1 MTGTATDA
9 VAARSSSHLLHALA
23 WMAGAL
29 VSFTLVAVAAR
40 EASRQ
45 IDSLQ
50 ILLYRAL
57 ISLAII
63 VSLAWASGQ
72 GFAPWRTKRLALHA
86 LRSSIHFI
94 AQFNWL
100 YALTL
105 IPLAQLFALEFTAP
119 LWVALT
125 APLLLRERMTAT
137 RLVAALVGFAG
148 TMIVVRPG
156 AVGANVGSTLA
167 LLAALG
173 FAVSMITT
181 KQLTR
186 TESAM
191 TILFYMS
198 AIQTGLA
205 AVISRGRMTIP
216 DSITLFWV
224 TLVGICGLTA
234 HFSWVRAFAL
244 ADAIIVAPMD
254 FLRLP
259 LIALVGAWVY
269 AETLEP
275 IVLLGGGVVVLANL
289 INLWGERR
297 RGEQKPA
304 RYRVCGTGGSGA

>member
-1 MTGTATDA
+1 MTETATGP
-9 VAARSSSHLLHALA
+9 VGARSASHMLQSFA

-40 EASRQ
+40 EAGRH
-45 IDSLQ
+45 IDTLQ
-50 ILLYRAL
+50 ILFYRAL
-57 ISLAII
+57 ISLGII
-63 VSLAWASGQ
+63 VALGWLSGR
-72 GFAPWRTKRLALHA
+72 GFAQWRTERLTLHT
-86 LRSSIHFI
+86 LRSGIHFI

-119 LWVALT
+119 VWVALL
-125 APLLLRERMTAT
+125 APLLLGERITG
-137 RLVAALVGFAG
+137 RRVVAAFVGLAG
-148 TMIVVRPG
+148 TMIVIRPG
-156 AVGANVGSTLA
+156 AVGASVGTMLA
-167 LLAALG
+167 LLAAIG
-173 FAVSMITT
+173 FALSMITT

-205 AVISRGRMTIP
+205 AVIAFRSMTIP
-216 DSITLFWV
+216 DAMTLLWV
-224 TLVGICGLTA
+224 AVVGVCGLTA
-234 HFSWVRAFAL
+234 HFSLVRAFAL

-259 LIALVGAWVY
+259 LIAFVGAWIY
-269 AETLEP
+269 AEPLDP

-297 RGEQKPA
+297 WG
-304 RYRVCGTGGSGA
+304 

>member
-1 MTGTATDA
+1 MTETATEA
-9 VAARSSSHLLHALA
+9 VAARSPAHLLHALA

-40 EASRQ
+40 EAARD
-45 IDSLQ
+45 IDPLQ
-50 ILLYRAL
+50 ILFYRAL

-63 VSLAWASGQ
+63 VALAWTFGH
-72 GFAPWRTKRLALHA
+72 GLELWRTERLGLHA
-86 LRSSIHFI
+86 VRSSIHFV
-94 AQFNWL
+94 AQLNWL
-100 YALTL
+100 FALTL

-119 LWVALT
+119 LWVALM

-137 RLVAALVGFAG
+137 RLMAALVGFAG
-148 TMIVVRPG
+148 TLIIVRPG
-156 AVGANVGSTLA
+156 AVGANVGTMLA

-173 FAVSMITT
+173 FALSMIAT

-186 TESAM
+186 TESAT

-198 AIQTGLA
+198 AIQAGLA
-205 AVISRGRMTIP
+205 AVISGGSITVP
-216 DSITLFWV
+216 DTITLFWV

-259 LIALVGAWVY
+259 LIALVGAWIY
-269 AETLEP
+269 AEALEP
-275 IVLLGGGVVVLANL
+275 VVLFGGGAVVLANL

-297 RGEQKPA
+297 KG
-304 RYRVCGTGGSGA
+304 